1 MILQRRDQRSAMGS
15 GMPESGRAGTVTW
28 NHSITPNAFRRA
40 QVPAVWPQLVESLK
54 EHCACLRLARE
65 QGWASLEPPM

>member
-1 MILQRRDQRSAMGS
+1 MGS
-15 GMPESGRAGTVTW
+15 GMPERGRAGTVTW
-28 NHSITPNAFRRA
+28 HPSVTPDALRWA

-54 EHCACLRLARE
+54 EHLACLRLARE